1 MANYPRKQLLVD
13 PRVQGA
19 LMFRTAFYWLACLST
34 ILMMVLCWRIVTGPA
49 RIFYMHFDDMWFHFG
64 PGIIAALL
72 MLPLLIIDSL
82 RMSNRFAGPLFR
94 LRGQM
99 RQVAR
104 GERVEP
110 IRFRDGDFWH
120 DMANEWNAVVARM
133 QRDMPAASANAID
146 KARDVQ
152 EPEAVLT
159 AASR

>member
-1 MANYPRKQLLVD
+1 MANYPRKQLMVD

-34 ILMMVLCWRIVTGPA
+34 IMMMVLCWRIVTGPA

-64 PGIIAALL
+64 PAIIAALL

-120 DMANEWNAVVARM
+120 DMATEWNAVVARL
-133 QRDMPAASANAID
+133 QRDMPATTTAPAEKSIET
-146 KARDVQ
+146 Q
-152 EPEAVLT
+152 ETEPALT
-159 AASR
+159 AAR